1 MITTERTHLRPWRD
15 ADLDAL
21 AAMLADPEVQAD
33 AGGPTDR
40 ADAARKLA
48 RYRDAYDRLGFSRW
62 VMTDPGGDFLGY
74 VGVMPIDPWHPCA
87 PNLEIGWRLVRRAWG
102 RGLAT
107 EAARASL
114 EDVFSRIG
122 LSEVLSYTE
131 ATNARSQSVM
141 RKLALT
147 RDQGR
152 DFTVTRNDHTW
163 SGLVWVATNPGSLPG
178 RQPTVAA

>member
-1 MITTERTHLRPWRD
+1 MIKTERTRLRPWRD
-15 ADLDAL
+15 SDLDAF

-33 AGGPTDR
+33 AGGPMDR
-40 ADAARKLA
+40 ADAERKLA
-48 RYRDAYDRLGFSRW
+48 RYRDAYDSLGYSRW
-62 VMTDPGGDFLGY
+62 AMTDPDGAFLGY

-87 PNLEIGWRLVRRAWG
+87 RHVEIGWRLVRRAWG

-131 ATNARSQSVM
+131 VTNARSQSVM

-147 RDQGR
+147 REPSR
-152 DFTVTRNDHTW
+152 DFTVTRDSHTW
-163 SGLVWVATNPGSLPG
+163 SGLVWVATNPAC
-178 RQPTVAA
+178 R